1 LRAVVIYEHGGP
13 EVLRYEEV
21 PDPKVSDEEVLVRL
35 KASALNHLDIFVRQG
50 LPRLKL
56 TYPHIPG
63 ADGAGVVEKVGERVE
78 GVQPGD
84 PVVINPGLNCGR
96 CEYCLR
102 GEDSLCVSYG
112 ILGEHVNG
120 TYAELVKIPARN
132 AMPMKPGLSFE
143 EVAAFPLV
151 FMTAWRMLVTRAAVR
166 PGEDV
171 LILGAGG
178 GVAGA
183 AIQIAKVCGAR
194 VIATSSTEEKLK
206 RAQELGADVVINY
219 REEPFEKAVW
229 ELTGKRGVDVVV
241 DTVGQATWKKSLRAL
256 AKDGRLVTCGATTG
270 PLGETDIRLV
280 FWRQLRIIGSTMGTR
295 AELQR
300 ALDLLWAG
308 RLKSVVYTVLP
319 LEKAREAHEILERG
333 EHFGKVVLRP

>member
-1 LRAVVIYEHGGP
+1 MKAVVIYEHGGP

-21 PDPKVSDEEVLVRL
+21 PDPEPGEEEVVVRL
-35 KASALNHLDIFVRQG
+35 KASALNHLDLFVREG
-50 LPRLKL
+50 LPGLKL
-56 TYPHIPG
+56 TYPHVLG
-63 ADGAGVVEKVGERVE
+63 ADGAGIVEAVGAGVD

-112 ILGEHVNG
+112 ILGEHTSG

-132 AMPMKPGLSFE
+132 ALPMRPGFTFE

-151 FMTAWRMLVTRAAVR
+151 FMTAWRMLVTRAALR

-171 LILGAGG
+171 LVLGAGG
-178 GVAGA
+178 GVASA

-194 VIATSSTEEKLK
+194 VIATSSTQEKLK
-206 RAQELGADVVINY
+206 RAKELGADILINY
-219 REEPFEKAVW
+219 REEPFEKRVW
-229 ELTGKRGVDVVV
+229 EVTNKRGVDVVV

-270 PLGETDIRLV
+270 PLGETDIRMV

-295 AELQR
+295 AELMR
-300 ALDLLWAG
+300 AVELLWTG
-308 RLKSVVYTVLP
+308 RLRSVVHTVLP
-319 LEKAREAHEILERG
+319 LGKAREAQEILERG

>member
-1 LRAVVIYEHGGP
+1 M
-13 EVLRYEEV
+13 
-21 PDPKVSDEEVLVRL
+21 LVRL
-35 KASALNHLDIFVRQG
+35 KASALNHLDLFIRQG

-56 TYPHIPG
+56 TFPHIPG
-63 ADGAGVVEKVGERVE
+63 ADGAGVVEEAGPGVE
-78 GVQPGD
+78 GASPGD
-84 PVVINPGLNCGR
+84 PVVINPGLNCGK

-112 ILGEHVNG
+112 ILGEHVDG
-120 TYAELVKIPARN
+120 TYAELVKVPGRN
-132 AMPMKPGLSFE
+132 VLPMKSGFTFE

-151 FMTAWRMLVTRAAVR
+151 FMTAWRMLVNRAGVR

-194 VIATSSTEEKLK
+194 VIATSSSEEKLK
-206 RAQELGADVVINY
+206 RAEELGADIVINY
-219 REEPFEKAVW
+219 KEEPFEKVIW
-229 ELTGKRGVDVVV
+229 EVTGKRGVDVVV
-241 DTVGQATWKKSLRAL
+241 ETVGKATWKKSLRAL

-270 PLGETDIRLV
+270 PLGETDIRLI
-280 FWRQLRIIGSTMGTR
+280 FWRQLRIVGSTMGTK
-295 AELQR
+295 AELSQ
-300 ALDLLWAG
+300 ALNLLWAG
-308 RLKSVVYTVLP
+308 RLRPVVHSVFP
-319 LEKAREAHEILERG
+319 LERARDAQELLARG